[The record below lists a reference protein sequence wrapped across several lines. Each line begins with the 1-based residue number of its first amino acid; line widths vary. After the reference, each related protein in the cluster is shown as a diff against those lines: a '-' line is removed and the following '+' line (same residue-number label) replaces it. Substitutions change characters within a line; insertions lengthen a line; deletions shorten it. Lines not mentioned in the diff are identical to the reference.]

1 MSRVIAIKLIAA
13 SVVLFILPL
22 FTLKAFAQGETTSA
36 IVGQVSDA
44 SGAAVPGATVTVHN
58 TETGLQRIATTDDS
72 GRFNF
77 PQLKPGTYTVRVE
90 GQGFDPQQ
98 IGAVTSSL
106 GQKQTVDFILKIA
119 QARESIEV
127 SGEAVILS
135 PENANT
141 ATTLDAPA
149 LENLP
154 NPGGDLTY
162 PLQFAAGALINTA
175 GSSNDFVGGTNGYG
189 NVEFNGLPALA
200 NGYIVDGL
208 ESNDPLTNLNSGL
221 STNLVLGLNSIS
233 EVTVNTLS
241 YAVDQGRYG
250 ASQVDYVTK
259 SGSNQFHGNLYEL
272 WNSSI
277 LNAADYFTN
286 ALPGRQKPGANV
298 NHFGG
303 SLGGPIVHDKLF
315 FFFDSEWVRIALPIV
330 TPTIVPSLAFQ
341 GYVLG
346 QLQDGEPDPN
356 HPGQYVYPPSPQ
368 SINFYKQMF
377 GLYGNTNGAAARVLG
392 CPYDVGM
399 AAPAIP
405 NDGNYCANSQSV
417 SHSSDDH
424 EQVQTLRIDYNI
436 NEKDTTWY
444 RLQSDT
450 GVQAAYTDP
459 INAVFDSVSPQPL
472 YSFAAGYTHV
482 FSQNLVNYFN
492 PAFSWYGSLFA
503 PADFQKTLAAFPI
516 VLQGTGANA
525 FTTVGGLDNTWV
537 QGRRASRF
545 FINDNL
551 AWSHGAH
558 EFRFGTNTRL
568 LRLNDYDFGEG
579 SVPTVTYANLE
590 QYIYGVANTATE
602 TFPTSANEPF
612 NFLNLDL
619 YAQDTW
625 KVTKKLTWT
634 FGIRDTFNSNPL
646 NPHDQIARLSGS
658 FDSISHNVNQPLNAT
673 IQTGL
678 GNVFSSTPLAILQPR
693 TAIAWQFE
701 PKTVLRAG
709 FGIFSDLLP
718 GSIADVVGVNPPYV
732 KTFQG
737 GLLGTVGKSGSAGCD
752 PAFGCTAIAPG
763 VANSAVDATVS
774 ANQTFSS
781 GFQPGQPSCASLPPS
796 SAQASFATC
805 LPPVAITAVPSGELH
820 APYFMEWSLGLEH
833 ELGTTGSL
841 KAQYVGTR
849 AVNQPYLTEVNG
861 YQTVCPGCF
870 APFPYVN
877 PADPQRTGAIDPR
890 FGAVTQFS
898 TGANSHYD
906 GLQLTAMKRIGH
918 GLMGQINYTW
928 SRCMDTVSNG
938 GFLQFSAGGILSPLP
953 GELARNYGPCDYDI
967 RGNLNAQYVYQLP
980 LKVQNH
986 YLGLALNGWQVSGT
1000 MFWHSGL
1007 PFSVLSTPYSANG
1020 NGIVNGSGPQ
1030 FASVVPGVPLYDH
1043 NFIPGVT
1050 QPGTVQWLNP
1060 NAFVS
1065 TVDPSQQQ
1073 LANGQIVPAGSCN
1086 GGDGAQTCQFG
1097 NLGRNALRGPQFFW
1111 SDFYLTKW
1119 FPVTERVKLR
1129 FDAQFFNVFNH
1140 PNFALPS
1147 MVLAGIPGKPST
1159 LPGFGAIT
1167 STTSPP
1173 TGLLGVGLG
1182 GDSTPRMVAFQMR
1195 MEF

>member
-1 MSRVIAIKLIAA
+1 MATVRTIARTPAGLKLRGSTHMPRIIRSKRIVPRLIVPVA
-13 SVVLFILPL
+13 LFLALLPMK
-22 FTLKAFAQGETTSA
+22 TLAQGETTSA
-36 IVGQVSDA
+36 IIGQVSDA
-44 SGAAVPGATVTVHN
+44 SGAAVPGAMVTIHN
-58 TETGLQRIATTDDS
+58 TATGLQRAATSDDS

-77 PQLKPGTYTVRVE
+77 TQLKPGIYTVRVE
-90 GQGFDPQQ
+90 AQGFEPQHND
-98 IGAVTSSL
+98 AVVAGL
-106 GQKQTVDFILKIA
+106 GQKQTADFIVKVA
-119 QARESIEV
+119 PARESIEV

-141 ATTLDAPA
+141 ATTLNAPA
-149 LENLP
+149 LEDLP

-162 PLQFAAGALINTA
+162 PLQFATGALINTA
-175 GSSNDFVGGTNGYG
+175 GSGNDFVGGTNGYG
-189 NVEFNGLPALA
+189 NVEFNGLPALS

-208 ESNDPLTNLNSGL
+208 ETNDPLTNLNSGL

-250 ASQVDYVTK
+250 ASQVNYVTK

-272 WNSSI
+272 WNGSR
-277 LNAADYFTN
+277 LDAADYFTN
-286 ALPGRQKPGANV
+286 ATPGNHKPGSTV

-303 SLGGPIVHDKLF
+303 SVGGPIVHDKLF

-330 TPTIVPSLAFQ
+330 TAATVPTPAFQTYVLQHVPSSETAF
-341 GYVLG
+341 YM
-346 QLQDGEPDPN
+346 N
-356 HPGQYVYPPSPQ
+356 
-368 SINFYKQMF
+368 MF
-377 GLYGNTNGAAARVLG
+377 SLYGNMKGTPQAVLG
-392 CPYDVGM
+392 CPLGL
-399 AAPAIP
+399 AGNS
-405 NDGNYCANSQSV
+405 NDGDGCANRQSV
-417 SHSSDDH
+417 SHSSHDH
-424 EQVQTLRIDYNI
+424 EQVQTVRIDYNI
-436 NEKDTTWY
+436 NEKNTTWY
-444 RLQSDT
+444 RFQADT

-459 INAVFDSVSPQPL
+459 INPLFNSVSPQPL

-492 PAFSWYGSLFA
+492 PAFSWYASLFG
-503 PADFQKTLAAFPI
+503 PSDFQKTLAAFPI
-516 VLQGTGANA
+516 VLQGSGANP

-551 AWSHGAH
+551 AWTHGAH
-558 EFRFGTNTRL
+558 ELRFGTNTRI
-568 LRLNDYDFGEG
+568 LRLNDYDFGQG
-579 SVPTVTYANLE
+579 SVPTVIYATLQ
-590 QYIYGVANTATE
+590 QYIDGVASTATE
-602 TFPTSANEPF
+602 TFPTSNNEPF

-625 KVTKKLTWT
+625 KATKKLMWT
-634 FGIRDTFNSNPL
+634 FGVRDTFNSNPL
-646 NPHDQIARLSGS
+646 NPHDTIARLSGS
-658 FDSISHNVNQPLNAT
+658 FDSISHNVNQTLNSA
-673 IQTGL
+673 IQTGM
-678 GNVFSSTPLAILQPR
+678 GNVFSSTPLAVLQPR

-701 PKTVLRAG
+701 PNSVLRAG
-709 FGIFSDLLP
+709 FGIFSDILP

-737 GLLGTVGKSGSAGCD
+737 GLLGTVGG
-752 PAFGCTAIAPG
+752 TAMAPG
-763 VANSAVDATVS
+763 VANSAVDAAAA
-774 ANQTFSS
+774 ANQAFSS
-781 GFQPGQPSCASLPPS
+781 GFGANQLSCASP
-796 SAQASFATC
+796 QASPANC
-805 LPPVAITAVPSGELH
+805 LPPIAISAVPNGELH

-849 AVNQPYLTEVNG
+849 AVNQPFLTEVNG

-870 APFPYVN
+870 APFPYVQSS
-877 PADPQRTGAIDPR
+877 DPLRAGAVDPR
-890 FGAVTQFS
+890 FGAVTQLS

-906 GLQLTAMKRIGH
+906 GLQLTATKRLGH

-928 SRCMDTVSNG
+928 SRCMDEVSNG

-953 GELARNYGPCDYDI
+953 GELSRNYGPCDYDI
-967 RGNLNAQYVYQLP
+967 RGNLTAQYVYQLP
-980 LKVQNH
+980 IKVRSQFFGH
-986 YLGLALNGWQVSGT
+986 VLNGWQASGSV
-1000 MFWHSGL
+1000 FWHSGI
-1007 PFSVLSTPYSANG
+1007 PFSVLNTPYSANG
-1020 NGIVNGSGPQ
+1020 NGIVNGGGPQ

-1043 NFIPGVT
+1043 NFIRGVT

-1060 NAFVS
+1060 NAFIS
-1065 TVDPSQQQ
+1065 TVDPTTG
-1073 LANGQIVPAGSCN
+1073 ACH
-1086 GGDGAQTCQFG
+1086 GGDTTENCQFG

-1159 LPGFGAIT
+1159 QSGFGALAYA
-1167 STTSPP
+1167 TSPP

-1182 GDSTPRMVAFQMR
+1182 GDSTPRMIAFQMR

>member
-1 MSRVIAIKLIAA
+1 MELNPTMPRTAA
-13 SVVLFILPL
+13 CIFGLLVLFQFLSPL
-22 FTLKAFAQGETTSA
+22 VAFPQGETTSA
-36 IVGQVSDA
+36 IIGQVSDE
-44 SGAAVPGATVTVHN
+44 SGAAVPGSMVTITN
-58 TETGLQRIATTDDS
+58 TETGLKRSATTDDA

-77 PQLKPGTYTVRVE
+77 PQLKPGTYAVKVE
-90 GQGFDPQQ
+90 AEGFESQQ
-98 IGAVTSSL
+98 NGAVSSSL
-106 GQKQTVDFILKIA
+106 GQKQTVDFTLKVA
-119 QARESIEV
+119 PSKQTVEV
-127 SGEAVILS
+127 SSEAPILN

-141 ATTLDAPA
+141 STNLNAPA

-162 PLQFAAGALINTA
+162 PLQFAPGALVNTA

-189 NVEFNGLPALA
+189 NVEFNGLPALS

-208 ESNDPLTNLNSGL
+208 ETNDPLTNLNSGL

-250 ASQVDYVTK
+250 ASQVNYVTK
-259 SGSNQFHGNLYEL
+259 SGTNQFHGNLYEL
-272 WNSSI
+272 WNGSRF
-277 LNAADYFTN
+277 NAADYFTN
-286 ALPGRQKPGANV
+286 ATPGNQKPRSTV

-303 SLGGPIVHDKLF
+303 SVGGPIIHNKLF

-330 TPTIVPSLAFQ
+330 TATTVPTPAFEN
-341 GYVLG
+341 YVLQ
-346 QLQDGEPDPN
+346 QLPLGGTDSVTGSIYQPA
-356 HPGQYVYPPSPQ
+356 PQ
-368 SINFYKQMF
+368 LVPFYQQMF
-377 GLYGNTNGAAARVLG
+377 SLYRNTSGTPLTVLG
-392 CPYDVGM
+392 CPFDLDGVT
-399 AAPAIP
+399 PAIA
-405 NDGNYCANSQSV
+405 NDGNGCANRQSI

-424 EQVQTLRIDYNI
+424 EQVQTVRIDYNI
-436 NEKDTTWY
+436 NEKITTWF
-444 RLQSDT
+444 RFQADT
-450 GVQAAYTDP
+450 GLQAAYTDP
-459 INAVFDSVSPQPL
+459 INPLFNSLSPQPL

-492 PAFSWYGSLFA
+492 PAFSWYESLFG
-503 PADFQKTLAAFPI
+503 PSDFQKTLSAFPI
-516 VLQGTGANA
+516 VLQGSGANA
-525 FTTVGGLDNTWV
+525 PFTTLGGLDNTWV

-558 EFRFGTNTRL
+558 ELRFGTNIRI
-568 LRLNDYDFGEG
+568 LRLNDFDFGEG
-579 SVPTVTYANLE
+579 TVPLVTYTTLP
-590 QYIYGVANTATE
+590 QYIYGVASTATE

-634 FGIRDTFNSNPL
+634 FGIRDTFNSNPF
-646 NPHDQIARLSGS
+646 NPHGQIARLRGS
-658 FDSISHNVNQPLNAT
+658 FASISHDVNQPLNAA

-701 PKTVLRAG
+701 PKSVLRAG
-709 FGIFSDLLP
+709 FGVFSDILP

-732 KTFQG
+732 KTFEG
-737 GLLGTVGKSGSAGCD
+737 GLLGTVGG
-752 PAFGCTAIAPG
+752 TAIAPG
-763 VANSAVDATVS
+763 VPNSAVDATLA

-781 GFQPGQPSCASLPPS
+781 GFQQGQLSCASP
-796 SAQASFATC
+796 QATPATC
-805 LPPVAITAVPSGELH
+805 LPPVAITAVPDGKLH
-820 APYFMEWSLGLEH
+820 APYFMEWSFGLEH
-833 ELGTTGSL
+833 ELGSTGSIH
-841 KAQYVGTR
+841 AQYVGTR
-849 AVNQPYLTEVNG
+849 AVNQPYLTQVNG
-861 YQTVCPGCF
+861 YQTVCQGCF
-870 APFPYVN
+870 APFPYAQ
-877 PADPQRTGAIDPR
+877 PTDPR
-890 FGAVTQFS
+890 FGAVTQLS
-898 TGANSHYD
+898 TGANSHYN

-953 GELARNYGPCDYDI
+953 GDLARDYGPCDYDI
-967 RGNLNAQYVYQLP
+967 RQNLNAQYVYQLP
-980 LKVQNH
+980 VKVQNRV
-986 YLGLALNGWQVSGT
+986 LGYALNGWQVSGT
-1000 MFWHSGL
+1000 VFWHSGI

-1030 FASVVPGVPLYDH
+1030 FASVVPGVPLYEH
-1043 NFIPGVT
+1043 NPIPGVT

-1060 NAFVS
+1060 DAFVS
-1065 TVDPSQQQ
+1065 TVDPST
-1073 LANGQIVPAGSCN
+1073 GTCF
-1086 GGDGAQTCQFG
+1086 GGDSPKNCQFG
-1097 NLGRNALRGPQFFW
+1097 DLGRNALRGPNFAW

-1119 FPVTERVKLR
+1119 FPLTERVKMR
-1129 FDAQFFNVFNH
+1129 FDVQFFNLFNH

-1147 MVLAGIPGKPST
+1147 MVLAGIPGKPPT
-1159 LPGFGAIT
+1159 QTGFGALT

-1182 GDSTPRMVAFQMR
+1182 GDSTPRMIAFQLR
-1195 MEF
+1195 LEF